1 MDIWCIGDINYF
13 VSVLNGLAMLS
24 NSGLF
29 NDLIKLGM
37 IIAVLVIGFTAIF
50 QSEGG
55 SGIPWGRFIVA
66 IIIFKF
72 LFGSVTTVHVN
83 DTYTLQ
89 SRDVDNV
96 PYGVAVT
103 GSILS
108 SVAHEITLNLE
119 QAFSLPHMIDNGFA
133 GTLQTLTKGRQ
144 FITGLDTLHQGKIT
158 KSLVEYCDKC
168 TSTGINMGQLDL
180 NAIKVAP
187 DPWNAMK
194 WTSGIYYAM
203 TWLPSDPAEGTLR
216 SCTDAWG
223 AIDNY
228 LRGSLW
234 TDWNKFLSS
243 QICNEGVGTCDPVL
257 TMQSAL
263 DALATTET
271 QDARNYMLAAVLL
284 PAFEQGQMEFDSFM
298 GKPEMAVIVGQAR
311 EQRNVQWTAEG
322 SLFMNIARPMMAFFE
337 GFLYAITPF
346 MALLVAFVPAGLSL
360 VSKYFMMFL
369 WVQLWMP
376 IMAILN
382 HYIQMVAQQKL
393 SFMIAGDVPL
403 TSIQGQLMGSSAI
416 NDWLGVAGILVAS
429 TPAISLALLFG
440 GAITMTHLAGRLQHG
455 DMVQE
460 KLAAPSIASTAPI
473 LQQASPYEQ
482 KGETYAGINKTG
494 ALGMVGSIDM
504 ADTGQAMVASTQA
517 QMQSS
522 GVAYG
527 ESLRQTMMSGHSG
540 SSGISSDV
548 TTRDGRSSTMTTGEA
563 YAQAYSEKLGQGQ
576 NWSTAQT
583 QALQGILSGEVGA
596 SGGVSGK
603 GSLGPSGKVSAGTKA
618 ALNQTFG
625 NEEGTRIARQI
636 ESDSVASGKHDLR
649 ATMQDTLTRDAA
661 SGVTTQYLDKYDK
674 NKVQDM
680 QQAGKRLYD
689 DQKRYSESAQLSRS
703 LGGKATM
710 DNLQAA
716 KIHGDLHGSA
726 RQKADQLERGGV
738 AGLLAGG
745 AYQNEVNWAGA
756 HNVHGADAEWVGL
769 YRRLN
774 SMAQKGDPE
783 AFKALSNLRTEAF
796 GQQSP
801 MDAGDAQK
809 FKGITPGGLG
819 AEGDRTEQGA
829 KGLTP
834 LGDVDGQ
841 IAGIKNQASAGP
853 HVTKDGV
860 EQDYQGHAGY
870 IGRKSEGELRQ
881 GMLAGHEQAV
891 KDAENLSGPLANTAQ
906 SLTQLGAKGL
916 QNIKQFGKAAEFG
929 GEAKYEGFKAFLSD
943 GPGGHYDAAKWQSV
957 QDGMAG
963 YHKSLVAEAEA
974 HGLSGKMAEVY
985 ANSQVETM
993 TNAIN
998 AKYSNPNI
1006 GGAKLPQV
1014 LSMPKLLGNTQQTEK
1029 QAIQEQA
1036 RFYQEKF
1043 NAPSDRAQ
1051 NLAERDVRLVKDAG
1065 GYGGRINYVAPVGQ
1079 IHQKADDLEK
1089 HAQSSRAQILMGGSG
1104 GSGGVKP
1111 LSGETLMNNRGKY
1124 EDHIAAASKKF
1135 GVDAN
1140 LIRGVIQQESG
1151 FNPEAVGPK
1160 TKSGEH
1166 AQGLMQL
1173 MPGTA
1178 ADMGV
1183 TKDNIK
1189 DPEKNIMGGTKYL
1202 AGLLKQYGG
1211 NETMALAAYNAGPG
1225 NVHQWEQIKETREF
1239 VPQVLSNKQQF
1250 ASGVKVDTET
1260 LGKQAA
1266 AAKAVVADGGQGKVD
1281 YQELKKTAGV
1291 K

>member
-1 MDIWCIGDINYF
+1 
-13 VSVLNGLAMLS
+13 
-24 NSGLF
+24 
-29 NDLIKLGM
+29 
-37 IIAVLVIGFTAIF
+37 
-50 QSEGG
+50 
-55 SGIPWGRFIVA
+55 
-66 IIIFKF
+66 
-72 LFGSVTTVHVN
+72 
-83 DTYTLQ
+83 
-89 SRDVDNV
+89 
-96 PYGVAVT
+96 
-103 GSILS
+103 
-108 SVAHEITLNLE
+108 
-119 QAFSLPHMIDNGFA
+119 
-133 GTLQTLTKGRQ
+133 
-144 FITGLDTLHQGKIT
+144 
-158 KSLVEYCDKC
+158 
-168 TSTGINMGQLDL
+168 
-180 NAIKVAP
+180 
-187 DPWNAMK
+187 
-194 WTSGIYYAM
+194 
-203 TWLPSDPAEGTLR
+203 
-216 SCTDAWG
+216 
-223 AIDNY
+223 
-228 LRGSLW
+228 
-234 TDWNKFLSS
+234 
-243 QICNEGVGTCDPVL
+243 
-257 TMQSAL
+257 
-263 DALATTET
+263 
-271 QDARNYMLAAVLL
+271 
-284 PAFEQGQMEFDSFM
+284 
-298 GKPEMAVIVGQAR
+298 
-311 EQRNVQWTAEG
+311 
-322 SLFMNIARPMMAFFE
+322 
-337 GFLYAITPF
+337 
-346 MALLVAFVPAGLSL
+346 
-360 VSKYFMMFL
+360 
-369 WVQLWMP
+369 
-376 IMAILN
+376 
-382 HYIQMVAQQKL
+382 
-393 SFMIAGDVPL
+393 
-403 TSIQGQLMGSSAI
+403 
-416 NDWLGVAGILVAS
+416 
-429 TPAISLALLFG
+429 
-440 GAITMTHLAGRLQHG
+440 
-455 DMVQE
+455 
-460 KLAAPSIASTAPI
+460 
-473 LQQASPYEQ
+473 
-482 KGETYAGINKTG
+482 
-494 ALGMVGSIDM
+494 
-504 ADTGQAMVASTQA
+504 
-517 QMQSS
+517 
-522 GVAYG
+522 
-527 ESLRQTMMSGHSG
+527 
-540 SSGISSDV
+540 
-548 TTRDGRSSTMTTGEA
+548 MTTGEA

-870 IGRKSEGELRQ
+870 ISRKSEGELRQ

-1111 LSGETLMNNRGKY
+1111 LSGDVAQRVAKY
-1124 EDHIAAASKKF
+1124 DSYIQAAANKF
-1135 GVDAN
+1135 GVDPN
-1140 LIRGVIQQESG
+1140 LIRGVIAQESRG
-1151 FNPEAVGPK
+1151 DPGAQSPK
-1160 TKSGEH
+1160 G
-1166 AQGLMQL
+1166 AMGLMQL
-1173 MPGTA
+1173 MPKTA
-1178 ADMGV
+1178 AMYGLITPEDIQ
-1183 TKDNIK
+1183 N
-1189 DPEKNIMGGTKYL
+1189 PEKNIMAGTRHL
-1202 AGLLKQYGG
+1202 AGLLKQYHG
-1211 NETMALAAYNAGPG
+1211 NETQALAAYNAGPG
-1225 NVHQWEQIKETREF
+1225 NVHRWEKIKETRQF

-1250 ASGVKVDTET
+1250 ASVDIGT

-1266 AAKAVVADGGQGKVD
+1266 AAASGQGKVD
-1281 YQELKKTAGV
+1281 YQELKKRAGV
-1291 K
+1291 KGND

>member
-24 NSGLF
+24 NLGLF
-29 NDLIKLGM
+29 NDLIKLGL
-37 IIAVLVIGFTAIF
+37 IIAVLVIGFQAIF
-50 QSEGG
+50 QAGAAE
-55 SGIPWGRFIVA
+55 GIPWGRFIVA
-66 IIIFKF
+66 FIVFKL
-72 LFGSVTTVHVN
+72 LFGSTTTVHVN

-108 SVAHEITLNLE
+108 KVAHEITVNLE
-119 QAFSLPHMIDNGFA
+119 QAFSLPHMTEFGFA
-133 GTLQTLTKGRQ
+133 GPLQTLTKGRQ
-144 FITGLDTLHQGKIT
+144 FYTGLGTLYGGKIT
-158 KSLVEYCDKC
+158 KTLVEYADKC
-168 TSTGINMGQLDL
+168 TATGINMQQLDP
-180 NAIKVAP
+180 NAITVAA
-187 DPWNAMK
+187 DPWTAMK
-194 WTSGIYYAM
+194 WTSDIYYAM
-203 TWLPSDPAEGTLR
+203 TWLPSDPPEGTLR

-223 AIDNY
+223 VIDNY
-228 LRGSLW
+228 VRGQLW
-234 TDWNKFLSS
+234 TDWNKFLSA
-243 QICNEGVGTCDPVL
+243 QICNEGPGTCDPVL
-257 TMQSAL
+257 TVQSAL
-263 DALATTET
+263 DAFATTE
-271 QDARNYMLAAVLL
+271 QEARNYMMAAVLV
-284 PAFEQGQMEFDSFM
+284 PAMDQGQIDFMSFL

-311 EQRNVQWTAEG
+311 EQRNAQWQAEG

-382 HYIQMVAQQKL
+382 HYVQVVAQQKL
-393 SFMIAGDVPL
+393 SFMIDSAIPL
-403 TSIQGQLMGSSAI
+403 TSMQGHLMGSSAI
-416 NDWLGVAGILVAS
+416 NDWLSVAGILVAS

-460 KLAAPSIASTAPI
+460 KIAAPSIASTAPI

-482 KGETYAGINKTG
+482 RGETYAGINKTG

-504 ADTGQAMVASTQA
+504 ADTGQALVASTQA

-522 GVAYG
+522 QMAYG

-540 SSGISSDV
+540 SSGISSSV

-563 YAQAYSEKLGQGQ
+563 YAQAYSEKLGQGRQ
-576 NWSTAQT
+576 WSTAQT
-583 QALQGILSGEVGA
+583 QTLQGMIAGEMGA
-596 SGGVSGK
+596 SGGVSGS
-603 GSLGPSGKVSAGTKA
+603 SLLGASGKVSAGGKA
-618 ALNQTFG
+618 TLNQTFG
-625 NEEGTRIARQI
+625 DAEGTRIARQI
-636 ESDSVASGKHDLR
+636 ESDSAASGKHDLR
-649 ATMQDTLTRDAA
+649 AAMQDTVARDAA
-661 SGVTTQYLDKYDK
+661 NGVTSQYLDKYDK
-674 NKVQDM
+674 SKVQDM
-680 QQAGKRLYD
+680 QRAGKRLYE
-689 DQKRYSESAQLSRS
+689 DQKRYSESVQMSRS

-716 KIHGDLHGSA
+716 KIHRDMYGSA
-726 RQKADQLERGGV
+726 RQKADQLERSGV
-738 AGLLAGG
+738 TGLLADG
-745 AYQNEVNWAGA
+745 AYEKEVNWAGA
-756 HNVHGADAEWVGL
+756 HNVHGSDAEWVGL

-774 SMAQKGDPE
+774 SMAQKDPE
-783 AFKALSNLRTEAF
+783 AFKALSNLRADAF
-796 GQQSP
+796 GQQPP

-809 FKGITPGGLG
+809 FKSITPGGLG

-834 LGDVDGQ
+834 IGDVDGH
-841 IAGIKNQASAGP
+841 IAGIKGRASTP
-853 HVTKDGV
+853 MPSKDEI
-860 EQDYQGHAGY
+860 EQNYQGNAGY
-870 IGRKSEGELRQ
+870 ISRKSEGELRQ

-916 QNIKQFGKAAEFG
+916 QNIKQFGKASEFG

-998 AKYSNPNI
+998 AKYSHPNI
-1006 GGAKLPQV
+1006 GGPKLPQV

-1043 NAPSDRAQ
+1043 NVPSDRAQ

-1079 IHQKADDLEK
+1079 IHQKVDNLEK
-1089 HAQSSRAQILMGGSG
+1089 HAQSSREQILMGASPG
-1104 GSGGVKP
+1104 GSERSGTAKQFAAGVH
-1111 LSGETLMNNRGKY
+1111 GEAAKAPYITGTSLEGLNPEFMSKLKTMSEEYHQMTGKSIHVTDGFRTYQQQVELKNGPKGAMGATPGRSMHGYGKAVDMDAETANDLAKYGLLQKHGLTRPMMSRAPGHKY
-1124 EDHIAAASKKF
+1124 EPYH
-1135 GVDAN
+1135 VE
-1140 LIRGVIQQESG
+1140 L
-1151 FNPEAVGPK
+1151 
-1160 TKSGEH
+1160 
-1166 AQGLMQL
+1166 
-1173 MPGTA
+1173 
-1178 ADMGV
+1178 
-1183 TKDNIK
+1183 
-1189 DPEKNIMGGTKYL
+1189 GGSTSL
-1202 AGLLKQYGG
+1202 QMDI
-1211 NETMALAAYNAGPG
+1211 EP
-1225 NVHQWEQIKETREF
+1225 
-1239 VPQVLSNKQQF
+1239 
-1250 ASGVKVDTET
+1250 
-1260 LGKQAA
+1260 LGKQGAA
-1266 AAKAVVADGGQGKVD
+1266 ADGGQGKVD
-1281 YQELKKTAGV
+1281 YQELKKRAGV
-1291 K
+1291 GDNN